1 MTKIRYVAVI
11 AIVGLFAILGAG
23 YYFVLSP
30 QKASAAKVH
39 TNLTTQQ
46 AANGN
51 LQIQL
56 ARLKKEETQVP
67 IEQARIAAIGQR
79 VPTSPEMPSYVR
91 FLNSAA
97 LKAHVELVSVAPG
110 APAPVTLL
118 APPVTA
124 PAPTTPAA
132 GSKTSA
138 APAPAA
144 PAAPTTSALSAINVT
159 MNIVGGYFAVQQ
171 FLTSL
176 EASTRATVVTSV
188 TMLPGVVPQPANA
201 KGQSTA
207 VSYKTLQT
215 TVVATIY
222 LSNTPPASATTV
234 VPAAPGPAS
243 TASASPAP
251 STATNS

>member
-51 LQIQL
+51 L
-56 ARLKKEETQVP
+56 
-67 IEQARIAAIGQR
+67 
-79 VPTSPEMPSYVR
+79 
-91 FLNSAA
+91 

-234 VPAAPGPAS
+234 VRVSRRARRRRPVAGAGRHECTKAVGHRDCRRCGSPGCTRLRARLHRRKRPHRRIY
-243 TASASPAP
+243 PRG
-251 STATNS
+251 